1 MNIYLLRDFN
11 HYTEEVRWGAY
22 EETMGGS
29 MGVYGIGQTREAI
42 IAAAAIIIL
51 LWIIFLYFRLR
62 KSMQERDLREQ
73 EYSKLKESYQELEQV
88 YAASLHSLN
97 DLTVKFDELNR
108 NRENMKKLAYTDYLT
123 ELPNRTAFTE
133 MLDNVM
139 LTLRSEE
146 IVGIMDIDLDNF
158 KNINDTLGHS
168 YGDELLIDVTYRLK
182 QAMDEN
188 DYLARIGGDEFIVL
202 SQNLKDMA
210 SYEEK
215 IRKIRN
221 VFSFPFILTT
231 KEYFVTVSIGV
242 AFAPKDGKTS
252 QTLIKNVDSAM
263 YVAKANGKN
272 TYAYFDYTFNQKLTE
287 KIETQSELRKAL
299 ERGEFVL
306 FYQAQMDL
314 ETKKVVGF
322 EALIRWDHPTRG
334 LIGPDEFIYLA
345 EETGLIVPIGK
356 WVLQTACQQLKKW
369 DSDGY
374 KDINMAVNLSA
385 RQFKDKDFVKLV
397 CDTIEE
403 TGISPSRLELEITES
418 VALDDLE
425 YTIATIKELRKIGVN
440 FSLDDFGTGYSSMNY
455 LKRLPVSN
463 LKIDKSFLD
472 TVMEDHCDQSIIQ
485 TIITLAKNLNLYVI
499 AEGVERDDQEQFLQ
513 EASCNMAQGFLYS
526 KPVPKDMAEQF
537 LKKRMGAG
545 RESAD

>member
-1 MNIYLLRDFN
+1 
-11 HYTEEVRWGAY
+11 
-22 EETMGGS
+22 
-29 MGVYGIGQTREAI
+29 MGVYGFNQTVVALV
-42 IAAAAIIIL
+42 ASAAIVIL
-51 LWIIFLYFRLR
+51 LLIIQLFVRLR
-62 KSMQERDLREQ
+62 KARQA
-73 EYSKLKESYQELEQV
+73 QELSDQENKSLKDSYRELESV
-88 YAASLHSLN
+88 YEASLNSLN
-97 DLTVKFDELNR
+97 ELTIKYEELNR
-108 NRENMKKLAYTDYLT
+108 NRDNMKKLAYTDYLT

-139 LTLRSEE
+139 LTIRSGE
-146 IVGIMDIDLDNF
+146 IIGIMDIDLDNF

-202 SQNLKDMA
+202 TQNLTDTA

-221 VFSFPFILTT
+221 VFSYPFILTT

-252 QTLIKNVDSAM
+252 QILIKNVDAAM
-263 YVAKANGKN
+263 YVAKADGKN

-287 KIETQSELRKAL
+287 KIETQSELRKAI
-299 ERGEFVL
+299 ERDEFIL

-314 ETKKVVGF
+314 ETKKAVGF
-322 EALIRWDHPTRG
+322 EALIRWNHPTKG
-334 LIGPDEFIYLA
+334 LVGPDEFIYLA

-356 WVLQTACQQLKKW
+356 WVLLTACRQLKQW
-369 DSDGY
+369 SSEGFP
-374 KDINMAVNLSA
+374 DINMAVNLSA
-385 RQFKDKDFVKLV
+385 RQFKDKEFVKLV
-397 CDTIEE
+397 MEVIEN
-403 TGISPSRLELEITES
+403 TGIDPRHLELEITETI
-418 VALDDLE
+418 ALDDLE
-425 YTIATIKELRKIGVN
+425 YTIATILELRKIGVN

-472 TVMEDHCDQSIIQ
+472 TVMEDQSDQKIIQ
-485 TIITLAKNLNLYVI
+485 TIITLARNLNLYVI
-499 AEGVERDDQEQFLQ
+499 AEGVERSDQEQFLQ
-513 EASCNMAQGFLYS
+513 ESNCNKAQGFLYS
-526 KPVPKDMAEQF
+526 KPVPRDMAEQF
-537 LKKRMGAG
+537 LKNDRTTK
-545 RESAD
+545 SK

>member
-1 MNIYLLRDFN
+1 M
-11 HYTEEVRWGAY
+11 GAY
-22 EETMGGS
+22 GFN
-29 MGVYGIGQTREAI
+29 QTAV
-42 IAAAAIIIL
+42 AVVLAAAIGIL
-51 LWIIFLYFRLR
+51 LWMMLLFFRLR
-62 KSMQERDLREQ
+62 KSRRIQDQTDQ
-73 EYSKLKESYQELEQV
+73 EYKKLKDEYRELESV
-88 YAASLHSLN
+88 YEASLHSLN
-97 DLTVKFDELNR
+97 DLTVKYDELYR
-108 NRENMKKLAYTDYLT
+108 NRDNMKKLAYTDYLT

-139 LTLRSEE
+139 LTIRNEE

-202 SQNLKDMA
+202 TQNLKDTV

-221 VFSFPFILTT
+221 VFSYPFILTT

-287 KIETQSELRKAL
+287 KIETQSELRKAI
-299 ERGEFVL
+299 ERDEFIL

-322 EALIRWDHPTRG
+322 EALIRWNHPTKG
-334 LIGPDEFIYLA
+334 LVGPDEFIYLA

-356 WVLQTACQQLKKW
+356 WVLLTACRQLKQW
-369 DSDGY
+369 TNEGY
-374 KDINMAVNLSA
+374 NDINMAVNLSA

-397 CDTIEE
+397 FDTIEE
-403 TGISPSRLELEITES
+403 AGIDPSRLELEITET

-425 YTIATIKELRKIGVN
+425 YTISTIKELRKIGVN

-472 TVMEDHCDQSIIQ
+472 TVMEDQCDQRIIQ
-485 TIITLAKNLNLYVI
+485 TIITLAKNLDLFVI

-513 EASCNMAQGFLYS
+513 EASCNKAQGFLYS

-537 LKKRMGAG
+537 LKNRLNDMKN
-545 RESAD
+545 E

>member
-1 MNIYLLRDFN
+1 
-11 HYTEEVRWGAY
+11 
-22 EETMGGS
+22 
-29 MGVYGIGQTREAI
+29 MGVYGFSQSV
-42 IAAAAIIIL
+42 AALVASAAIVIL
-51 LWIIFLYFRLR
+51 LLFVLLIIRLR
-62 KSMQERDLREQ
+62 RTKQAQELSEQ
-73 EYSKLKESYQELEQV
+73 ENKKLKDNYRELESV
-88 YAASLHSLN
+88 YEVSLTSLN
-97 DLTVKFDELNR
+97 ELTIKYEELNR
-108 NRENMKKLAYTDYLT
+108 NRDNMKKLAYTDYLT

-139 LTLRSEE
+139 LTIRSEE
-146 IVGIMDIDLDNF
+146 IIGIMDIDLDNF

-202 SQNLKDMA
+202 SQNLTDTV

-221 VFSFPFILTT
+221 VFSYPFILTT

-252 QTLIKNVDSAM
+252 QILIKNVDSAM

-287 KIETQSELRKAL
+287 KIETQSELRKAI
-299 ERGEFVL
+299 ERDEFIL

-322 EALIRWDHPTRG
+322 EALIRWNHPTKG
-334 LIGPDEFIYLA
+334 LVGPDEFIYLA
-345 EETGLIVPIGK
+345 EETGLIVPIGR
-356 WVLQTACQQLKKW
+356 WVLLTACRQLKQW
-369 DSDGY
+369 SSEGY
-374 KDINMAVNLSA
+374 EDINMAVNLSA

-397 CDTIEE
+397 FDAIEE
-403 TGISPSRLELEITES
+403 TGIDPKHLELEITETI
-418 VALDDLE
+418 ALDDLE

-472 TVMEDHCDQSIIQ
+472 TVMEDQCDQRIIQ
-485 TIITLAKNLNLYVI
+485 TIITLARNLDLFVI
-499 AEGVERDDQEQFLQ
+499 AEGVERSDQEQFLQ
-513 EASCNMAQGFLYS
+513 EANCNKAQGFLYS

-537 LKKRMGAG
+537 LRKDRI
-545 RESAD
+545 S